1 VDFLAYFEHLQTLV
15 LDHNKITGATVF
27 PRCRKLETL
36 WINYCDVSRLD
47 PFCTNLSNSLPKLEY
62 LSMMGNPA
70 APSFVNGG
78 KFHDYIMYRLFA
90 ISQLSKL
97 QYLDDR
103 IVDKDERN
111 EAIRMYGNVR
121 KARPGGRLQSE
132 LDRFRGIMLNDLS
145 NSSRDNSSH
154 TALEAADNIED
165 PSESFAIISNED
177 SSSTETVY
185 YTFEEHIQYLAQK
198 FSEKFNEWKES
209 FNSVRRSQ

>member
-1 VDFLAYFEHLQTLV
+1 MKNNIVY
-15 LDHNKITGATVF
+15 I
-27 PRCRKLETL
+27 
-36 WINYCDVSRLD
+36 
-47 PFCTNLSNSLPKLEY
+47 FC
-62 LSMMGNPA
+62 
-70 APSFVNGG
+70 F
-78 KFHDYIMYRLFA
+78 RLFA

-121 KARPGGRLQSE
+121 KAKPGGRLQSE

-145 NSSRDNSSH
+145 NSSRDRSSH
-154 TALEAADNIED
+154 TALEAADSIED
-165 PSESFAIISNED
+165 PSESFAMISDED

-185 YTFEEHIQYLAQK
+185 YTFEEHVQYLAQK